1 MTIREK
7 IYNYFASRT
16 DLRVLFVFDPMSM
29 VRYEIE
35 QCPDPW
41 PEDYVYQIFEGNWF
55 TTKVKLAG
63 EWKEKKVVL
72 VFRQMEPNTQD
83 TCINFP
89 LMSAL
94 KANMVFHEED
104 AVAFMQQRGI
114 PMEYAD
120 FFKRHITEL
129 LRDKFNKVF
138 APIYNTTALSFDTC
152 YRGILSAYLDSAKLL
167 EWYQI
172 IARIIILCDN
182 EDATKANAFWGKF
195 SSGSKIRANDVQL
208 ALKEKI
214 MSLVG
219 FSYDEMSGSPMK
231 KVAEAMKYNAI
242 TQLLAVNEADP
253 YKQLKI
259 QNGVRLQELNTILS
273 SITENTKLYETFA
286 PAFDHLAQN
295 IKEETLLDAYGTDAH
310 YSFLSEKMSREMA
323 HRLIKENLY
332 SHPDEV
338 DERLQGLENNA
349 FVSDSFK
356 QVMVFYSSLCKF
368 YSTVNSIG
376 TLKLN
381 TPDFYIARYTDQF
394 YLLDMYYRQAVCAYA
409 ELDLASKTEMV
420 EQAKAKLELDY
431 ASIINELN
439 LEWVRCIKELG
450 TGFETVTSIERQ
462 PDFFKNRLQNQKQK
476 MSVIVSDALRYEM
489 ARELMQQLTGKKHV
503 ATLTPTFAMLPTE
516 TKYCKPSLLPH
527 DTLTCTGEDMEVDGK
542 VSASTE
548 SRTAQLQK
556 HNEDSLC
563 ISYKQ
568 LMALSKTEKREVF
581 KHKLVYVFHNTL
593 DENCHGCSL
602 KTFAS
607 TCKDVFDE
615 LVQLVTF
622 IHDQANVTE
631 VFITADHGFL
641 YNDMA
646 FEEKDKQTIMEDSTD
661 KTTRYYICHS
671 DVENTGITKFPLQ
684 SVSALKGDY
693 YIGVPTG
700 TNRLSVKGGDYTF
713 AHGGASLEELVI
725 PVIHSRYKRV
735 NAKQK
740 VSVSLLEPTLTIASS
755 RLKAHLVQGEAVSM
769 DMQELTVQ
777 CAVYVGDEAVTPIKT
792 ITLNSTDAEMGASR
806 IYEVD
811 LTVTQSATSK
821 IMQFKVFKKDDLLN
835 PVIEK
840 NIVNNT
846 LIEQDDF

>member
-7 IYNYFASRT
+7 IYNYFASRV
-16 DLRVLFVFDPMSM
+16 DLRVLFVFDPMDM

-35 QCPDPW
+35 LCSDPW
-41 PEDYVYQIFEGNWF
+41 PDDYVYLIFEGDWF

-72 VFRQMEPNTQD
+72 LFRQVEPNTQD

-104 AVAFMQQRGI
+104 AIAFMQQRGI

-129 LRDKFNKVF
+129 LRNKFNKVF
-138 APIYNTTALSFDTC
+138 APLYNTTAFSFDTC
-152 YRGILSAYLDSAKLL
+152 YRGILSVYLDSAKLL

-172 IARIIILCDN
+172 IARIIILGGN
-182 EDATKANAFWGKF
+182 EDESKSIAFWNKF
-195 SSGSKIRANDVQL
+195 SSSSKVRANDVQM
-208 ALKEKI
+208 ALKEKFI
-214 MSLVG
+214 SLVG
-219 FSYDEMSGSPMK
+219 FAYDELSGSPMK

-242 TQLLAVNEADP
+242 TQQLAVNDADP

-273 SITENTKLYETFA
+273 SIADNIKLHEAFT
-286 PAFDHLAQN
+286 PAFNKLAQN
-295 IKEETLLDAYGTDAH
+295 IKEETLLDVYGTDAH
-310 YSFLSEKMSREMA
+310 YSFLTEKMSKEIA
-323 HRLIKENLY
+323 HRLVQNDLY
-332 SHPDEV
+332 TNPSYV
-338 DERLQGLENNA
+338 DERLQSLTANHLVEEP
-349 FVSDSFK
+349 FK
-356 QVMVFYSSLCKF
+356 QVMAFYCNICKF
-368 YSTVNSIG
+368 YSTANSID

-381 TPDFYIARYTDQF
+381 TPDLYIARYTQQL
-394 YLLDMYYRQAVCAYA
+394 YLLDMYYRQTVCAYA
-409 ELDLASKTEMV
+409 ELDLSSKTELV
-420 EQAKAKLELDY
+420 DKAKTKLDMDY
-431 ASIINELN
+431 ASLTNELN
-439 LEWVRCIKELG
+439 IEWVRCIKELG
-450 TGFETVTSIERQ
+450 TGFENITSLERQ

-476 MSVIVSDALRYEM
+476 MAVIVSDALRYEM
-489 ARELMQQLTGKKHV
+489 AQELMLQLTGKKHV
-503 ATLTPTFAMLPTE
+503 ATLTSALAMLPTE
-516 TKYCKPSLLPH
+516 TKYCKPSLLNH
-527 DTLTCTGEDMEVDGK
+527 ETLTCIGEDMEVDGK
-542 VSASTE
+542 MLSSTE
-548 SRTAQLQK
+548 SRTVQLQK
-556 HNEDSLC
+556 YNEDSLC

-568 LMALSKTEKREVF
+568 LMALSKMEKREVF

-593 DENCHGCSL
+593 DDNCHGCSL
-602 KTFAS
+602 KTFTS

-622 IHDQANVTE
+622 IHDTANVTE
-631 VFITADHGFL
+631 VIITADHGFL
-641 YNDMA
+641 YNDMT
-646 FEEKDKQTIMEDSTD
+646 FEEKDKQTITEDCTD
-661 KTTRYYICHS
+661 KTTRYYICS
-671 DVENTGITKFPLQ
+671 SETESTGITKFPLQ
-684 SVSALKGDY
+684 SVSAMKGDY

-700 TNRLSVKGGDYTF
+700 TNRLAVKGGDYPF

-725 PVIHSRYKRV
+725 PIIHSRYKRV

-740 VSVSLLEPTLTIASS
+740 VSVSLLEPTLSISSS

-777 CAVYVGDEAVTPIKT
+777 CAVYVGDEPVTPVKV
-792 ITLNSTDAEMGASR
+792 ITLNSTDTEMGASR